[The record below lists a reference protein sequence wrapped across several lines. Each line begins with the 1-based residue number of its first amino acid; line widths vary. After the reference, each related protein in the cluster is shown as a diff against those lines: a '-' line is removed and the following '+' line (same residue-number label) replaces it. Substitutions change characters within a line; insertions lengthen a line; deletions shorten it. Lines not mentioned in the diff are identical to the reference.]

1 MRMNG
6 GCYSLNDSAVKN
18 GWGWGSGWERKKLL
32 LSPTNIRKNK
42 KPLHLHKGVNN
53 MFSLNPF
60 RRIKDLEF
68 EIESKDRKI
77 EDLRNVIDRLESP
90 TKPKYHPN
98 ATCTD
103 CEYCIVE
110 EQTHYK
116 GYYCRLNNNC
126 EDYTLKE
133 QVGGVTYVR

>member
-1 MRMNG
+1 M
-6 GCYSLNDSAVKN
+6 NDSAAKMDGGGGLN
-18 GWGWGSGWERKKLL
+18 GGEKTPDLVPQISAKTK
-32 LSPTNIRKNK
+32 SPY
-42 KPLHLHKGVNN
+42 LHKGVTK
-53 MFSLNPF
+53 MFFINPF

-68 EIESKDRKI
+68 EVGLRDDTIKDLKNTIE
-77 EDLRNVIDRLESP
+77 RLESP
-90 TKPKYHPN
+90 TRPKYHPN

-133 QVGGVTYVR
+133 

>member
-1 MRMNG
+1 MIPPLKIYGGGGLNG
-6 GCYSLNDSAVKN
+6 NEKSPCLVPKISAKT
-18 GWGWGSGWERKKLL
+18 K
-32 LSPTNIRKNK
+32 SPY
-42 KPLHLHKGVNN
+42 LHKGVTK
-53 MFSLNPF
+53 MFYINPF
-60 RRIKDLEF
+60 RRIKDLKF

-90 TKPKYHPN
+90 TRPKYHPN
-98 ATCTD
+98 VTCTD
-103 CEYCIVE
+103 CEYCIIE

-116 GYYCRLNNNC
+116 GYFCRLNNNC

>member
-1 MRMNG
+1 MAVIAAQMIPLLKMDG
-6 GCYSLNDSAVKN
+6 GGGLDGRGK
-18 GWGWGSGWERKKLL
+18 
-32 LSPTNIRKNK
+32 SPYLVPQISEKTKS
-42 KPLHLHKGVNN
+42 PYLHKGVTK
-53 MFSLNPF
+53 MFYINPF
-60 RRIKDLEF
+60 RRIKDLKF

-90 TKPKYHPN
+90 TRPKYHPN
-98 ATCTD
+98 VTCTD
-103 CEYCIVE
+103 CEYCIIE

-116 GYYCRLNNNC
+116 GYFCRLNNNC

>member
-1 MRMNG
+1 
-6 GCYSLNDSAVKN
+6 
-18 GWGWGSGWERKKLL
+18 
-32 LSPTNIRKNK
+32 
-42 KPLHLHKGVNN
+42 
-53 MFSLNPF
+53 MFWNPF

-68 EIESKDRKI
+68 DVDVRDRTIENLKKEIEELK
-77 EDLRNVIDRLESP
+77 SP
-90 TKPKYHPN
+90 TRQKYHPN
-98 ATCTD
+98 TTCID

-110 EQTHYK
+110 ERGNYGSIGYV

>member
-1 MRMNG
+1 
-6 GCYSLNDSAVKN
+6 
-18 GWGWGSGWERKKLL
+18 
-32 LSPTNIRKNK
+32 
-42 KPLHLHKGVNN
+42 
-53 MFSLNPF
+53 MFWNPF

-68 EIESKDRKI
+68 DVDVRDRTIENLKKEIEELKS
-77 EDLRNVIDRLESP
+77 
-90 TKPKYHPN
+90 HPN
-98 ATCTD
+98 VTCTG

-133 QVGGVTYVR
+133 RVGGVTNVR

>member
-1 MRMNG
+1 
-6 GCYSLNDSAVKN
+6 
-18 GWGWGSGWERKKLL
+18 
-32 LSPTNIRKNK
+32 
-42 KPLHLHKGVNN
+42 

-110 EQTHYK
+110 DYGNVVCK

>member
-1 MRMNG
+1 M
-6 GCYSLNDSAVKN
+6 L
-18 GWGWGSGWERKKLL
+18 
-32 LSPTNIRKNK
+32 
-42 KPLHLHKGVNN
+42 
-53 MFSLNPF
+53 SLNPF

-68 EIESKDRKI
+68 EVGLRDDTIKDLKNTIE
-77 EDLRNVIDRLESP
+77 RLESP
-90 TKPKYHPN
+90 TKPKYQPN
-98 ATCTD
+98 VTCTD

-133 QVGGVTYVR
+133 RVGGVTNVR